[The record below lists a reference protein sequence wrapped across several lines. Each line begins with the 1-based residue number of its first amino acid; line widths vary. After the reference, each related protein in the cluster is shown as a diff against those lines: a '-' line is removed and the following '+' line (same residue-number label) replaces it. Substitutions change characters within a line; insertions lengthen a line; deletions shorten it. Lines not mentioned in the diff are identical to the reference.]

1 MKRSLLFILFLL
13 ICHLAT
19 AQDVIY
25 KKDKTTIEC
34 KIVEI
39 GLDEIKYKDHELEDS
54 PIIVISIDVIY
65 KVVLASGREIIFTD
79 LLNDPGA
86 YADDKKRAI
95 KFHFLSPLFEHIG
108 ISYEKSI
115 RPGKSFETEF
125 GMIGLGFNTD
135 ENTSGRGA
143 YASGA
148 IKFLKTPDY
157 YSKRFKY
164 AHILKGA
171 YVKPQLI
178 LSTYELKRNSQDIKS
193 ITAGAIIM
201 NVGNQQIYNNS
212 FIIDYSVGFGYG
224 ISNQGNFNQE
234 GFDVR
239 VNHYGFLLGDR
250 NTPWAFSARFKIG
263 FLLN

>member
-1 MKRSLLFILFLL
+1 MIKPLFTTFLVLLSLSVI
-13 ICHLAT
+13 
-19 AQDVIY
+19 AQDVLH
-25 KKDKTTIEC
+25 KKDRTTIEC
-34 KIVEI
+34 KVVEI

-54 PIIVISIDVIY
+54 PIIVISIDLLH

-108 ISYEKSI
+108 LSYEKSI
-115 RPGKSFETEF
+115 VPGQSFETEL
-125 GMIGLGFNTD
+125 GLIGLGFNTS
-135 ENTSGRGA
+135 EGVRGA
-143 YASGA
+143 GAYVSGG

-178 LSTYELKRNSQDIKS
+178 FSMYTLERDTRNTKNLA
-193 ITAGAIIM
+193 AGAIMI
-201 NVGNQQIYNNS
+201 NIGNQQIYNNS
-212 FIIDYSVGFGYG
+212 FLIDYSVGFGYG
-224 ISNQGNFNQE
+224 ISNQGS
-234 GFDVR
+234 FDNADYDYR

-250 NTPWAFSARFKIG
+250 EVPWAISARLKIG
-263 FLLN
+263 LLVK